1 MRVANIFGIL
11 RIHPSS
17 IEKLIIQRLNIRN
30 FNFYKFNVIR
40 SYVPVDEFCNIINNF
55 INKDENGKTYN
66 ISNDKLIFKFNEIIK
81 NFEIFYKSNFKVK
94 RNNIIPKIKV
104 SSISPTKLP
113 FKLKKRNKK
122 LFFNEIAKIDNFYR
136 NFLIKKKIFVL

>member
-1 MRVANIFGIL
+1 M
-11 RIHPSS
+11 
-17 IEKLIIQRLNIRN
+17 IIQRLNIRN

-81 NFEIFYKSNFKVK
+81 ILKFFINQI
-94 RNNIIPKIKV
+94 
-104 SSISPTKLP
+104 L
-113 FKLKKRNKK
+113 KLKEIILYLK
-122 LFFNEIAKIDNFYR
+122 LKY
-136 NFLIKKKIFVL
+136 LQ

>member
-94 RNNIIPKIKV
+94 RNNIIPK
-104 SSISPTKLP
+104 
-113 FKLKKRNKK
+113 LKY
-122 LFFNEIAKIDNFYR
+122 LQ
-136 NFLIKKKIFVL
+136 